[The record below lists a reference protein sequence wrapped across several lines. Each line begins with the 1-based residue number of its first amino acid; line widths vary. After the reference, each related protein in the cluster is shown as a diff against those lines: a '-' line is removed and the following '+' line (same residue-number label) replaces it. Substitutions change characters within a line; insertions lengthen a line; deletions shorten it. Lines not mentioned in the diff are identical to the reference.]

1 MAGVRPSEGSSCLGR
16 GIRSNS
22 VARIGGG
29 FWGNGGANR
38 ACCSTFR
45 GFDYRARE
53 EVGMDDL
60 CGATIAQGFSVAADD
75 CVNIWKNVSGN
86 YDMLK

>member
-1 MAGVRPSEGSSCLGR
+1 
-16 GIRSNS
+16 
-22 VARIGGG
+22 
-29 FWGNGGANR
+29 
-38 ACCSTFR
+38 
-45 GFDYRARE
+45 
-53 EVGMDDL
+53 MDDL